1 MNDPIPPLV
10 SESLPTAPAPA
21 PLPNDQFVAWLRR
34 VAPYIHAFRGK
45 TFVITGTLQTM
56 TREEAKARLQSLGAK
71 VSSSV
76 SKKTTALIVGGDPG
90 SKLQAALSL
99 NVEPWSEEQ
108 LRRSLGEA

>member
-45 TFVITGTLQTM
+45 TFVIGVPGEM
-56 TREEAKARLQSLGAK
+56 
-71 VSSSV
+71 
-76 SKKTTALIVGGDPG
+76 IVGGGVNALIQD
-90 SKLQAALSL
+90 LSL
-99 NVEPWSEEQ
+99 LHAMGMRIVIVNGCRPQINEQ
-108 LRRSLGEA
+108 LRLRGQ